1 MAAHVK
7 DKECTNYQH
16 TPLCSDT
23 SVTFNTRKLKLPKVG
38 LNPVATLVGVSWKMD
53 APQLA
58 PPAVALGHTC
68 LVMLQKE
75 NVNGP
80 PIDEECD
87 DVVESGHASM

>member
-7 DKECTNYQH
+7 DTECTNYQH
-16 TPLCSDT
+16 TPLCSDA
-23 SVTFNTRKLKLPKVG
+23 SVTFNTRRLKLSKVG
-38 LNPVATLVGVSWKMD
+38 LNPIATLVGIWKMD

-58 PPAVALGHTC
+58 PPALKCH
-68 LVMLQKE
+68 VMQQKE